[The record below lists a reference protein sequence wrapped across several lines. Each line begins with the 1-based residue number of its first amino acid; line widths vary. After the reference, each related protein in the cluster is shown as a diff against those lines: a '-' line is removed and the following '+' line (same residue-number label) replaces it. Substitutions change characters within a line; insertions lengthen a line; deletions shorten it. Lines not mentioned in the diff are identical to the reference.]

1 MVRVLFWF
9 LESFSPTD
17 SRYLFVF
24 WRSVFVLC
32 VHADFK
38 GGGGG
43 GRALV
48 DDVRVC
54 ALAWCFIFCLFL
66 DFVCY
71 VRADARDGNMMG
83 CERWWHGGL
92 RVF

>member
-1 MVRVLFWF
+1 M
-9 LESFSPTD
+9 
-17 SRYLFVF
+17 
-24 WRSVFVLC
+24 FVLC

-54 ALAWCFIFCLFL
+54 ALAWCFFCLFL
-66 DFVCY
+66 VFVCY

-83 CERWWHGGL
+83 RERWWHGACEFFSTLVCRFCLSGFACL
-92 RVF
+92 LAYVGGIMT

>member
-1 MVRVLFWF
+1 M
-9 LESFSPTD
+9 
-17 SRYLFVF
+17 
-24 WRSVFVLC
+24 FVLC
-32 VHADFK
+32 VHVDFK

-54 ALAWCFIFCLFL
+54 ALAWCFFCLFL
-66 DFVCY
+66 VFVCY